1 MNAVWID
8 EEVDAMAQFRAGLTY
23 PILRAIR
30 WDGRRIDFASRARVE
45 KTTRSLLYRFD
56 EGTTRYAIRFEPERQ
71 KWFLEA
77 IDDSGLVDDVPSS

>member
-8 EEVDAMAQFRAGLTY
+8 EEVDAMAQFRARLTY
-23 PILRAIR
+23 PTLRAIR
-30 WDGRRIDFASRARVE
+30 WDGRRIDFTSRARVE

-56 EGTTRYAIRFEPERQ
+56 EGTTRYAIRFEPDRQ

-77 IDDSGLVDDVPSS
+77 IDDSGLVEDVPSS

>member
-45 KTTRSLLYRFD
+45 KTTRALLYRFD
-56 EGTTRYAIRFEPERQ
+56 EGTTRYELRFEPERQ

-77 IDDSGLVDDVPSS
+77 IDDSGLVGDIPSS